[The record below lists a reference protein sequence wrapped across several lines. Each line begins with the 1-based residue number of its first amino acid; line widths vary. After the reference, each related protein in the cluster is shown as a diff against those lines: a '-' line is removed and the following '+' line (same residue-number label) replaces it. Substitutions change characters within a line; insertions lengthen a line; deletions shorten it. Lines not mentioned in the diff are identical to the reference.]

1 MARHNLYVSLQEMKQ
16 VKESIREGSLWDLLE
31 TRCRSHPRMLDG
43 LKRLGAQGQWLESLD
58 SASKSTF
65 FYLSAECASRPEVMR
80 YARRIDRISLQG
92 NVLITDDSQ
101 ADTSGFAHVLH
112 FKPPFGPYPA
122 ELSETYPFN
131 AEVPEEADDAA
142 LKQAAKNT
150 KYLMRANPEARF
162 SIRLKIGDLGERL
175 KQLQVVDGNLSFLL
189 EIGSLISDRVEN

>member
-1 MARHNLYVSLQEMKQ
+1 MRQ

-65 FYLSAECASRPEVMR
+65 FYTSSQAASRPEVMR
-80 YARRIDRISLQG
+80 YARRIERISLQG
-92 NVLITDDSQ
+92 DVLITDDPQ

-131 AEVPEEADDAA
+131 AEVPEDADDAA
-142 LKQAAKNT
+142 MKQALKIT
-150 KYLMRANPEARF
+150 KDLIRANPGAKFR
-162 SIRLKIGDLGERL
+162 
-175 KQLQVVDGNLSFLL
+175 FLL
-189 EIGSLISDRVEN
+189 KNREREEQLRREHTITGAIQSE